1 MKTRIALLRET
12 GLPRPYTDSRP
23 IDIVEARLDPPGPG
37 ELCVKI
43 AAAGLCHSDLSVI
56 NGDRPR
62 ATPLALGH
70 EAAGVVETVGQ
81 GVTRF
86 AAGDH
91 VVLVF
96 APSCGHCLPCAEG
109 RPALCQPA
117 AVAAGQGALLSGAKR
132 ISVDGQTV
140 DHHLGVSAFSDRV
153 VVDQCSAVKIDPSVP
168 LEHAALLGC
177 AVLTGAGAALHSG
190 DLRPGQSC
198 AIVGLGGVGL
208 AGLMAA
214 LTAGAYPVIAVDLAR
229 DKRDFALEL
238 GAHHAI
244 DPSEDGAVE
253 RVQKLT
259 GGGVDLAVELA
270 GSARALRFA
279 YDIAKR
285 GGTAVTAGLP
295 HPDDEFAIPAT
306 SLTVSEKTLRGSYVG
321 SCVPLRDIP
330 RFADLMQAG
339 AMPIERLMTHR
350 LTLDDINM
358 GFERLA
364 AGEAIRQVIVFDDVE
379 GGA

>member
-1 MKTRIALLRET
+1 MKTRIALLREM
-12 GLPRPYTDSRP
+12 GLPRPYTETQPLSV
-23 IDIVEARLDPPGPG
+23 VEAELDEPGPG
-37 ELCVKI
+37 ELCVRV

-70 EAAGVVETVGQ
+70 EASGVVERVGSE
-81 GVTRF
+81 VTRF
-86 AAGDH
+86 EPGDH

-96 APSCGHCLPCAEG
+96 VSSCGHCLPCAEG

-117 AVAAGQGALLSGAKR
+117 AAAAAEGALLSGAKR
-132 ISVDGQTV
+132 IGVEGKTV

-153 VVDQCSAVKIDPSVP
+153 VIDQCSAVKIDRSIP
-168 LEHAALLGC
+168 LDRAALLGC
-177 AVLTGAGAALHSG
+177 AVLTGAGATLYSG

-198 AIVGLGGVGL
+198 AVIGLGGVGL
-208 AGLMAA
+208 SGLLAA
-214 LTAGAYPVIAVDLAR
+214 LAAGAHPVIAVDIAR

-238 GAHHAI
+238 GAHHAV
-244 DPSEDGAVE
+244 DPGEEGAVE
-253 RVQKLT
+253 RIQELT
-259 GGGVDLAVELA
+259 GGGVDVAVELA

-279 YDIAKR
+279 YDIVRR

-295 HPDDEFAIPAT
+295 HPSDELSIPAT
-306 SLTVSEKTLRGSYVG
+306 SLTVSEKVLKGSYVG

-330 RFADLMQAG
+330 RFADLMTAG
-339 AMPIERLMTHR
+339 ALPVERLLTHR
-350 LTLDDINM
+350 LSLDEINA

-364 AGEAIRQVIVFDDVE
+364 AGEAIRQVVVFDEDI
-379 GGA
+379 AK